1 MTERAFVSPSP
12 SAQVRD
18 ESRAPFP
25 ATQQI
30 MPEPTS
36 STALPP
42 SSSATC
48 IPKWQKKAEKQQAR
62 KAKKK
67 GGVDKLHWWQ
77 FRSDPT
83 GCVTSA
89 SPTED
94 VPKQHEETTETPN
107 APLPQ
112 PGGPPIQES
121 DDQYWGTFR
130 DSWQMALSQRGGRG
144 INREVLRYLH
154 R

>member
-1 MTERAFVSPSP
+1 MTESAFVSPSLT
-12 SAQVRD
+12 AQVRD

-30 MPEPTS
+30 VPEPTS

-42 SSSATC
+42 SSSAATC

-77 FRSDPT
+77 FRSNPT
-83 GCVTSA
+83 GCATSA

-94 VPKQHEETTETPN
+94 VPKQHEEITETPN

-112 PGGPPIQES
+112 PGVAQS
-121 DDQYWGTFR
+121 K
-130 DSWQMALSQRGGRG
+130 SQTTSTGEPFKIPGR
-144 INREVLRYLH
+144 RR
-154 R
+154 

>member
-1 MTERAFVSPSP
+1 MTESAFISPSP
-12 SAQVRD
+12 TAQVRD
-18 ESRAPFP
+18 ESRAPFL

-48 IPKWQKKAEKQQAR
+48 IPKWQKKAEKQQAC

-83 GCVTSA
+83 GCATSA

-107 APLPQ
+107 IPLPQ
-112 PGGPPIQES
+112 PGGPPI
-121 DDQYWGTFR
+121 
-130 DSWQMALSQRGGRG
+130 
-144 INREVLRYLH
+144 
-154 R
+154 